1 MSSKI
6 KLAYTLILAL
16 GMQRQAVLCG
26 RQTLSTEDIQDDTH
40 RNPILKSKNK
50 CM

>member
-6 KLAYTLILAL
+6 KLVYTLILAL

-26 RQTLSTEDIQDDTH
+26 RQTLSTERVLGH
-40 RNPILKSKNK
+40 PG
-50 CM
+50 